1 MKIES
6 IIKRGDYPLI
16 ESKYNVDFYSN
27 TLEEKVDE
35 TLCDIWRHYIY
46 SKQEP
51 KGISEIMDTNIVRS
65 LIDYELKNS
74 DYDTIKRTNSANS
87 SPDEQRTSLSGNTQ
101 SGLTTDVPSGDRE
114 ILAKQKEKS
123 DNIIA
128 FIAWVIEKYPSAKYT
143 FNVRQICNLWLAE
156 GCKNSFNDFLNE
168 QYHQIYIQSCNNVG
182 IVPLD
187 FKSWLL
193 RPLEY
198 DFNLYREE
206 IAEHLS
212 KRNKDILIANIANP
226 SKIEDAFNKAFYL
239 MNTDEFLRYNGTNYY
254 YYIEFDLKYYK
265 AEKFPYKSRKKEDT
279 INAIPL
285 LTAVINQN
293 PNYSFAFLLRGFAR
307 FYTASYKEAIEDYN
321 KFINFVPDD
330 EVGWYLRAKA
340 NNASNNY
347 KAAIE
352 DYIKCIELIKSYGH
366 YPFLSHYRYVF
377 IDRDGKIVDLF
388 KRIPLIPILSELH
401 YDLAFIYSMI
411 DDYSGAMSNYNKFI
425 ELDSNKFYA
434 FGNRGTLKLNH
445 KDFEGALT
453 DYNKAIE
460 LNPKIAGLYYNRA
473 KAKANL
479 KDEKGYLEDYNKANE
494 LDPNIG
500 KEK

>member
-65 LIDYELKNS
+65 LIDYELKNF
-74 DYDTIKRTNSANS
+74 DNDTIKRTNSANS
-87 SPDEQRTSLSGNTQ
+87 SPDGQRTSLSGNTQ
-101 SGLTTDVPSGDRE
+101 SSFATDVPTGDRE
-114 ILAKQKEKS
+114 ILETQKETS
-123 DNIIA
+123 DDIKA
-128 FIAWVIEKYPSAKYT
+128 FIIWITEKYPCDKYT
-143 FNVRQICNLWLAE
+143 LNISQLCNLWIAE
-156 GCKNSFNDFLNE
+156 GCKYSFNIFLNE

-182 IVPLD
+182 IVPLN

-198 DFNLYREE
+198 DLNSYREE
-206 IAEHLS
+206 ITEHLS
-212 KRNKDILIANIANP
+212 KRKKENLIADNAIP
-226 SKIEDAFNKAFYL
+226 TKLEDAFNKAFYL

-254 YYIEFDLKYYK
+254 YNIEFDLKYYK
-265 AEKFPYKSRKKEDT
+265 AEKFLYKSRKKEDT

-285 LTAVINQN
+285 LSSVINQN

-307 FYTASYKEAIEDYN
+307 FCTGSFQGAIEDFN
-321 KFINFVPDD
+321 IFINFVPDD

-340 NNASNNY
+340 NYTSNNY

-352 DYIKCIELIKSYGH
+352 DYNKCIELKKSYNH
-366 YPFLSHYRYVF
+366 YPFLSQYRYVF

>member
-6 IIKRGDYPLI
+6 IIKRGDYPLV

-27 TLEEKVDE
+27 TLDEKLDE
-35 TLCDIWRHYIY
+35 LIGDIWRHYIY
-46 SKQEP
+46 NKPIP
-51 KGISEIMDTNIVRS
+51 KGISEIMDTNIVRA

-74 DYDTIKRTNSANS
+74 SYDTNKRTNSS
-87 SPDEQRTSLSGNTQ
+87 GTSPDGQRTSLSGNTQ
-101 SGLTTDVPSGDRE
+101 SSFATDVPTGVRE

-128 FIAWVIEKYPSAKYT
+128 FIAWITEKYPSDKYT

-168 QYHQIYIQSCNNVG
+168 QYHQTYILACNNIG
-182 IVPLD
+182 ITPLD

-198 DFNLYREE
+198 DLNSYREE
-206 IAEHLS
+206 LTEHLS

-226 SKIEDAFNKAFYL
+226 SKIEDVFNKAFYL
-239 MNTDEFLRYNGTNYY
+239 MNTEEFLRYNGTNYY
-254 YYIEFDLKYYK
+254 YNIEFDLKYYK

-285 LTAVINQN
+285 LSSVINQN
-293 PNYSFAFLLRGFAR
+293 PKFSFAFLLRGFAR
-307 FYTASYKEAIEDYN
+307 FCTGSFQGAIEDYN

-352 DYIKCIELIKSYGH
+352 DYNKCIELIKSYSH

-377 IDRDGKIVDLF
+377 IDRDGKIVDLYE
-388 KRIPLIPILSELH
+388 RIPIIPILSELY
-401 YDLAFIYSMI
+401 YDLAFLYSMI
-411 DDYSGAMSNYNKFI
+411 DNYSGAMVNYNKSI

-434 FGNRGTLKLNH
+434 FGNRGTLKLNQ
-445 KDFEGALT
+445 KDFEGALI

-460 LNPKIAGLYYNRA
+460 INPKIAALYYNRA

-479 KDEKGYLEDYNKANE
+479 KDEKGYLEDYNKAIAI
-494 LDPNIG
+494 DPDIG
-500 KEK
+500 KE